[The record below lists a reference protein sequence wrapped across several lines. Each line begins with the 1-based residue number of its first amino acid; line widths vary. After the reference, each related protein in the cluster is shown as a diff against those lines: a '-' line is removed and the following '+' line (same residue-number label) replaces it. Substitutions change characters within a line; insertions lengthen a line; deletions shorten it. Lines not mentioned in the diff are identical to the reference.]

1 MVNYYI
7 LYHELWWTLINYYKL
22 IDYGQLLIKYDYYE
36 QPLTSMNHH
45 EPPLTI
51 NLINSYTRKTFPWR
65 FFLTPGVS
73 TNMAWG
79 DPGATMGDK
88 IVLSVSYWHMEVS

>member
-7 LYHELWWTLINYYKL
+7 LYDELWLTLINYYKL

-65 FFLTPGVS
+65 FFSRQVWVPI
-73 TNMAWG
+73 W
-79 DPGATMGDK
+79 PEATQVRRWVTK
-88 IVLSVSYWHMEVS
+88 

>member
-7 LYHELWWTLINYYKL
+7 LYHELWLTLINYYKL

-45 EPPLTI
+45 EPQI
-51 NLINSYTRKTFPWR
+51 
-65 FFLTPGVS
+65 
-73 TNMAWG
+73 
-79 DPGATMGDK
+79 
-88 IVLSVSYWHMEVS
+88 